1 MTMTE
6 LQVLVLDDDPTVRDM
21 TAAMLEELGVASIVT
36 AADGR
41 EGLQL
46 LDAALP
52 PPNILI
58 CDLTMPGMDG
68 IEFLRHVAAR
78 RYRGDVVLLSGV
90 TAGVLKAAERLAA
103 AHDLDVLGVMEK
115 PVELDRLAEVLSRGR
130 RGGKRRAA
138 RADLPALS
146 VLELRD
152 GIGNGCVELHYQP
165 KVSLRTGQVAGA
177 ECLARWRHA
186 VHGLLPPSAF
196 VETIEQNHLIDA
208 FTVEVFRLAVA
219 QQRVWLDLG
228 ISLKVSVNLSMN
240 NLLRVDLP
248 EILLAMTEA
257 AGVSPQGIVLELTE
271 SRLVS
276 DLRLSLEVLIRL
288 RLMGFGLSI
297 DDFGTGFS
305 SMEVLKQ
312 LPFSELK
319 IDRAFVNGADAD
331 PAARAILKSSAN
343 LGATLGMNVVA
354 EGVETQSDWN
364 AVADVGCDEV
374 QGYFVAR
381 PLAADALRDWL
392 AKREAAGVRAGSLSP
407 TSALSPA
414 RP

>member
-1 MTMTE
+1 MTLTE
-6 LQVLVLDDDPTVRDM
+6 LHILVLDDDPTVREL
-21 TAAMLEELGVASIVT
+21 TAAMLEELGVASVIT

-41 EGLQL
+41 EGLQV
-46 LDAALP
+46 LDAAAP
-52 PPNILI
+52 TPNILI

-103 AHDLDVLGVMEK
+103 AHDLEVLGVMEK

-130 RGGKRRAA
+130 CERRAA
-138 RADLPALS
+138 RADLPRVS
-146 VLELRD
+146 VSELRD

-165 KVSLRTGQVAGA
+165 KVSLRTGRVAGV
-177 ECLARWRHA
+177 ECLARWRHP
-186 VHGLLPPSAF
+186 VHGLLPPAAF
-196 VETIEQNHLIDA
+196 VETIEQNRLIDA
-208 FTVEVFRLAVA
+208 FTREVFRLATA
-219 QQRVWLDLG
+219 QQRIWLDHDML
-228 ISLKVSVNLSMN
+228 LKSSVNLSMD

-248 EILLAMTEA
+248 EILLSMTQT

-276 DLRLSLEVLIRL
+276 DLKLSLEVLIRL

-305 SMEVLKQ
+305 TMEVLKQ

-319 IDRAFVNGADAD
+319 IDRAFVSGAAGD
-331 PAARAILKSSAN
+331 PAARAILKSSAS
-343 LGATLGMNVVA
+343 LGATLEMNVVA
-354 EGVETQSDWN
+354 EGVETQSDWDT
-364 AVADVGCDEV
+364 VAAAGCDEV
-374 QGYFVAR
+374 QGYFVAP
-381 PLAADALRDWL
+381 PLTADALQDWM
-392 AKREAAGVRAGSLSP
+392 AKRETADVRIP
-407 TSALSPA
+407 
-414 RP
+414 R

>member
-1 MTMTE
+1 MTLTE
-6 LQVLVLDDDPTVRDM
+6 LHILVLDDDPTVREM
-21 TAAMLEELGVASIVT
+21 TAAMLEELGVPSIIT
-36 AADGR
+36 AANGR

-46 LDAALP
+46 LDAASQ

-103 AHDLDVLGVMEK
+103 AHDLEVLGVMEK
-115 PVELDRLAEVLSRGR
+115 PVELERLAEVLSRGR
-130 RGGKRRAA
+130 RHGKRRAA
-138 RADLPALS
+138 RTDLPPLS
-146 VLELRD
+146 VQELRE
-152 GIGNGCVELHYQP
+152 GIGEGCVELHYQP
-165 KVSLRTGQVAGA
+165 KLNLRTGQVAGV
-177 ECLARWRHA
+177 ECLARWRHP
-186 VHGLLPPSAF
+186 VHGLLPPAAF
-196 VETIEQNHLIDA
+196 IETIEQNHLIDA
-208 FTVEVFRLAVA
+208 FTLEVFRVAVA
-219 QQRVWLDLG
+219 QQRVWLDQG
-228 ISLKVSVNLSMN
+228 ISLKTSVNLSMN

-248 EILLAMTEA
+248 EILLAMTAA
-257 AGVSPQGIVLELTE
+257 AGVSPQAIVLELTE

-305 SMEVLKQ
+305 TMEVLKQ

-319 IDRAFVNGADAD
+319 IDRAFVNGAAAD
-331 PAARAILKSSAN
+331 PAARAILKSSAS
-343 LGATLGMNVVA
+343 LGTTLEMNVVA

-364 AVADVGCDEV
+364 AVAEVGCDEV

-392 AKREAAGVRAGSLSP
+392 ANRQTAVGADSVL
-407 TSALSPA
+407 A
-414 RP
+414 RPVRPPM